1 MTRIAYIAT
10 YPPKK
15 CGIATYTH
23 HLRQSVKAA
32 RQWKFT
38 DTVYALTDGAAAENY
53 TDPSVHPLPKNDR
66 QAYRKAAQR
75 INAGDADV
83 VSLQHEF
90 GIFGGGEAGEYVLEF
105 LGRLDKPVVT
115 TFHTVF
121 EEPPEPYAS
130 VQREIANLSD
140 KIVVMNRK
148 AIALLTRAFHIP
160 EEKIVFIPHGAP
172 APVPEKRAELREAF
186 GWRDRRVIMTFGLL
200 SRGKGLE
207 LVIRALPDVI
217 RKVPNALYAILGQ
230 THPEVRKREGESY
243 REELQAF
250 IRDLGLENH
259 VVMIDRYVDEEEL
272 VHYLTAC
279 DLYVT
284 PYPGMQQITSGT
296 LAYAVG
302 LGRPVL
308 TTPYSHA
315 QDLLGDWRDE
325 LLLPYG
331 DTKAWAERIA
341 GMLSDPNRMRL
352 WEERMRTIGAS
363 LHWPRVGAV
372 HANLFRETALQ
383 ARYEPRAKAAGQ
395 SLSNREV

>member
-1 MTRIAYIAT
+1 MIRIAYFGT

-32 RQWKFT
+32 RQWKIA
-38 DTVYALTDGAAAENY
+38 DSVYALTDGKTAEPHP
-53 TDPSVHPLPKNDR
+53 DPAVHSLPKEDR

-90 GIFGGGEAGEYVLEF
+90 GIFGGEAGKHVLE
-105 LGRLDKPVVT
+105 LLERLDKPVVT

-121 EEPPEPYAS
+121 EEPREPYAS
-130 VQREIANLSD
+130 VQREIASLSD
-140 KIVVMNRK
+140 RIVVMNRK
-148 AIALLTRAFHIP
+148 AVPLLVRAFDIP
-160 EEKIVFIPHGAP
+160 EEKIVCIPHGAP
-172 APVPEKRAELREAF
+172 APVPEKREELRERF
-186 GWRDRRVIMTFGLL
+186 GWRDRKVIMTFGLL

-207 LVIRALPDVI
+207 LVIRALPEVI
-217 RKVPNALYAILGQ
+217 RQVPDALYAILGQ

-243 REELQAF
+243 REELNAF
-250 IRDLGLENH
+250 VRKLGLENH
-259 VVMIDRYVDEEEL
+259 VVMIDRYVDEQEL

-315 QDLLGDWRDE
+315 QDLLAEWRDE
-325 LLLPYG
+325 LLLPFG
-331 DTKAWAERIA
+331 DEKVWARRIA
-341 GMLSDPNRMRL
+341 GMLSDPQRMRL
-352 WEERMRTIGAS
+352 WEERMRAIGAP
-363 LHWPRVGAV
+363 LHWPRVGAA
-372 HANLFRETALQ
+372 HAQLFREAERRT
-383 ARYEPRAKAAGQ
+383 RFEPRARAVGQ
-395 SLSNREV
+395 SLSTKEA